1 MSKKIYTGRLACE
14 SEFVL
19 KLEVLGSDVSV
30 LSGLCAKNRSQL
42 FKSCLRLKPINRQIL
57 KLGNPDFSI
66 ITSKKAYVHQNTH
79 KLFSISKNDRSRF
92 NIIY

>member
-30 LSGLCAKNRSQL
+30 LSGLCAKKQVTT
-42 FKSCLRLKPINRQIL
+42 FQIL
-57 KLGNPDFSI
+57 SETKTD
-66 ITSKKAYVHQNTH
+66 K
-79 KLFSISKNDRSRF
+79 
-92 NIIY
+92 